1 MRILKYDVFYD
12 NPSPQ
17 ELEQRRLYRLE
28 QERNRKIND
37 LLGVKDEGEIIME
50 KRERVMNEVLSD
62 AKKKGFFSKVL
73 EKIRNL

>member
-28 QERNRKIND
+28 QERNKKIND

-50 KRERVMNEVLSD
+50 NRERVMNEILSD

-73 EKIRNL
+73 EKLRNL